1 MLTTEEILKKVRALE
16 IKSKRLTN
24 HMFTG
29 EYHSAFKGQGMSYKE
44 VREYQPGDDVR
55 FIDWN
60 VSARYAH
67 PYSKVFEEERE
78 LCVFLLIDNS
88 ASMSFG
94 SHLQRKKDLVTE
106 IGAVLAFSAVNNQD
120 KVGAILFGE
129 KVEKLVVPKK
139 GKQHT
144 LYIVREMLTR
154 EATGGKTNY
163 IDAFR
168 MFNNSNRRK
177 SICFLISDFLGTGF
191 EEALRVAAG
200 KHDVIGIKIYDAL
213 DMKLPD
219 VGLMEV
225 TDLETGSKRL
235 MDTSSPLVR
244 YEYEHDFHR
253 HNNYVKDVFK
263 RAGADLLHM
272 CAGDDYVKVLQK
284 FFINRS
290 R

>member
-67 PYSKVFEEERE
+67 PYVKVFEEERE
-78 LCVFLLIDNS
+78 LSVFLLIDNS

-120 KVGAILFGE
+120 KVGAILFGD

-144 LYIVREMLTR
+144 LYIVREMLSR
-154 EATGGKTNY
+154 DAVSGKTNY
-163 IDAFR
+163 ADAFR
-168 MFNNSNRRK
+168 MFNNSNRRR

-191 EEALRVAAG
+191 EEAVRVAAR

-225 TDLETGSKRL
+225 TDMETGGKRL
-235 MDTSSPLVR
+235 LDTSSALVR
-244 YEYEHDFHR
+244 YEYEQDFHR

-263 RAGADLLHM
+263 KAGADLLHM
-272 CAGDDYVKVLQK
+272 RAGDDYVKVLQK

>member
-1 MLTTEEILKKVRALE
+1 MLTTEDILRKVRTLE

-78 LCVFLLIDNS
+78 LSVFLLIDNS
-88 ASMSFG
+88 ASISCG
-94 SHLQRKKDLVTE
+94 TQVQRKKDLITE
-106 IGAVLAFSAVNNQD
+106 LAAVLAFSAANNQD
-120 KVGAILFGE
+120 KVGALLFGD
-129 KVEKLVVPKK
+129 KVEKFVAPKK
-139 GKQHT
+139 GKQHV
-144 LYIVREMLTR
+144 LYLVREMLSLDAQSGSTSYA
-154 EATGGKTNY
+154 E
-163 IDAFR
+163 AFR
-168 MFNNSNRRK
+168 FFNNAARRK
-177 SICFLISDFLGTGF
+177 SICFLISDFMGVGF
-191 EEALRVAAG
+191 EEAVRVAAR
-200 KHDVIGIKIYDAL
+200 KHDVIGIKIYDQL

-219 VGLMEV
+219 VGLLQV
-225 TDLETGSKRL
+225 QDAETGEQRL
-235 MDTSSPLVR
+235 LDTSSKLVR
-244 YEYEHDFHR
+244 HEYESDFHR
-253 HNNYVKDVFK
+253 HNEHVNDVFRK
-263 RAGADLLHM
+263 AGADLLHM
-272 CAGDDYVKVLQK
+272 RAGEDYVKVLQK

>member
-44 VREYQPGDDVR
+44 VREYQPGDDIR

-78 LCVFLLIDNS
+78 LSVFLLIDNS
-88 ASMSFG
+88 ASVSFG
-94 SHLQRKKDLVTE
+94 SHLQRKKDLITE
-106 IGAVLAFSAVNNQD
+106 IAAVLAFSAVNNQD
-120 KVGAILFGE
+120 KVGAILFSD

-144 LYIVREMLTR
+144 LYIVREMLTKD
-154 EATGGKTNY
+154 AVAGKTNY

-168 MFNNSNRRK
+168 MFNNSSKRR

-191 EEALRVAAG
+191 EESVRVAAG
-200 KHDVIGIKIYDAL
+200 KHDVIGIKIYDQL

-219 VGLMEV
+219 VGLLELR
-225 TDLETGSKRL
+225 DAETGEQRL
-235 MDTSSPLVR
+235 LDTSNPVVR
-244 YEYEHDFHR
+244 YEYEKDFHL
-253 HNNYVKDVFK
+253 HNNHVKDVFRK
-263 RAGADLLHM
+263 AGADLLHM
-272 CAGDDYVKVLQK
+272 RAGEDYVKVLQK

-290 R
+290 K